1 MQCGNIMRAQWANVS
16 ASLRWTPDTE
26 MNMPVGYR
34 APITFRWRS
43 LKIAALSEVQ
53 QNLHYSAVKSKTPHD
68 STKVYN
74 YQCAYK
80 PLTICYFCSLFS
92 HFRAFPAR
100 WNKKGSYN
108 SGHPSLTGNRKCAHI
123 LNADMFYVKWH
134 DLSWDVDFCLRL
146 YRLKRRVGVKQR
158 ADSHMYNLW
167 QCSKRLRFSVSE
179 LQRCFPRV
187 WQKSWFIPQDE
198 VVSAALCSCKHRGE
212 STQRTAWGK
221 IYTGE
226 TRWDH

>member
-34 APITFRWRS
+34 APISFRRRS

-108 SGHPSLTGNRKCAHI
+108 SGHPSLTGKPKMCPYSKCRHVLCKVTWLELGCGLLPAT
-123 LNADMFYVKWH
+123 
-134 DLSWDVDFCLRL
+134 LS
-146 YRLKRRVGVKQR
+146 
-158 ADSHMYNLW
+158 A
-167 QCSKRLRFSVSE
+167 
-179 LQRCFPRV
+179 
-187 WQKSWFIPQDE
+187 
-198 VVSAALCSCKHRGE
+198 
-212 STQRTAWGK
+212 
-221 IYTGE
+221 
-226 TRWDH
+226 